1 MLDCWNGR
9 HNHATNPLPIKIWIC
24 KNNGSMQFMQ
34 ATNPLYILVIYCRTS
49 CLIGF
54 HVKVTFEIGRI
65 IATFNHDDLGN
76 FFFHHLLSNP
86 KIRSAFAVVAA
97 ANSSVV
103 IPRKSAIK
111 STT

>member
-1 MLDCWNGR
+1 MLHCWNGR
-9 HNHATNPLPIKIWIC
+9 HNHTPNPLPIKIWIC
-24 KNNGSMQFMQ
+24 KDNDSMQFMQ
-34 ATNPLYILVIYCRTS
+34 TLNAFYILVIYCGTS

-54 HVKVTFEIGRI
+54 HVKVTFEIGRVI
-65 IATFNHDDLGN
+65 TPFDHDDLGN
-76 FFFHHLLSNP
+76 FFFHYLLSNP